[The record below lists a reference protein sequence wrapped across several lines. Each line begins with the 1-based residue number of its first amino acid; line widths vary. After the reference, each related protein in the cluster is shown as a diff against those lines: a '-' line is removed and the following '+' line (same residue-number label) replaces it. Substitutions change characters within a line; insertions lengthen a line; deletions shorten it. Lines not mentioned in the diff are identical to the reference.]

1 MDTITTN
8 KDLVEPLMI
17 SDVKLIEEHGDD
29 VDLRTFKSTRR
40 SSYNRHSDS
49 YAYFIVDGG

>member
-1 MDTITTN
+1 
-8 KDLVEPLMI
+8 MI